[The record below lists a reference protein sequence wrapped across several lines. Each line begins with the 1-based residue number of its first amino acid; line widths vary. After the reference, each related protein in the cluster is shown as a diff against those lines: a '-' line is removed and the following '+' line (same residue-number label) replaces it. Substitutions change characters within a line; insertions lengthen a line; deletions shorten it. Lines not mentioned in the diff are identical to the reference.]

1 MEFEERLVSF
11 IEAKYDLILRKLQFN
26 ADLSLQ
32 NFVGSEDVI
41 DFLCHKLGQG
51 SDDIRIMVSQQ
62 IKRDLKTDL
71 SMQSQEEFNDLFYDN
86 GLVKIFHGVREEL
99 EHENKK
105 RVLRLQHGKNSNIQC
120 GKY

>member
-1 MEFEERLVSF
+1 M
-11 IEAKYDLILRKLQFN
+11 QFN

-32 NFVGSEDVI
+32 NFVGPEDVI

-62 IKRDLKTDL
+62 IKRDLKADL

-105 RVLRLQHGKNSNIQC
+105 RVLRLQHGKNSNIL
-120 GKY
+120 